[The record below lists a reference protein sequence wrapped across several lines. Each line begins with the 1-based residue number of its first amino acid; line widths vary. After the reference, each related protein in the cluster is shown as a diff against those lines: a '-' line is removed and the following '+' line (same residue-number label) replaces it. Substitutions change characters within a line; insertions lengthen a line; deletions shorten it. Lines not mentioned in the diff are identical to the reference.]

1 MPTLTVDGN
10 PIEVA
15 EGRTLLQALD
25 DAGLLMNGVDIPHY
39 CWHPK
44 LSIDGSCRLCQVE
57 VEGLPKLQIACNTPV
72 ADGMVVRTQTD
83 RVRAARAGVMELL
96 LINHPLDCPI

>member
-1 MPTLTVDGN
+1 MPRITVDG
-10 PIEVA
+10 IALEVP

-25 DAGLLMNGVDIPHY
+25 DAGLLMNGVSIPHY

-57 VEGLPKLQIACNTPV
+57 IQGMPKLQIACNTPV
-72 ADGMVVRTQTD
+72 DRKSVV
-83 RVRAARAGVMELL
+83 
-96 LINHPLDCPI
+96 